1 MKSSYSESVP
11 AVDPH
16 IGVLCANLDSFEPQS
31 MEEVLSRTTLEHLQL
46 ARGHFQGQVMHAEFS
61 ASTLDWGSYNLPL
74 LATGGMPVDRIT
86 LGFILTDDG
95 ASKMNGKSFSA
106 PAPALFTEGTEL
118 YYHLAPGTQW
128 MGFQIDRG
136 QLEAIGLSVQQGF
149 SGPATNA
156 TRPHQQLAQLLQQTL
171 AVLWNHSGFAPDP
184 EVPDPSAL
192 MEEAEAYLFDLMTS
206 AIASAEPASGRDSL
220 QRPDAVRLARLA
232 TDYILANMHAPLR
245 IGAICSEL
253 QCDLKSL
260 ERAFQRVHGIS
271 PRRFLTLCRLNKAR
285 QLLLDGTGKH
295 SVTSAATAC
304 GIQHFGRFSQQYR
317 SWFRERPSET
327 LARST
332 DCRKTS

>member
-128 MGFQIDRG
+128 MGFQVDRG

-260 ERAFQRVHGIS
+260 ERAFQRVHGMS